1 MIQKDKNV
9 LSLSS
14 DRSGNNILQA
24 IELFPTS
31 IYILDERGIIIEVN
45 SPALVLTG
53 GERKKVIQTSFIN
66 LIEENQRSYFQIIL
80 DKSFKTTDTQ
90 KTEFRII
97 GKDNNYFHTLAFAK
111 RVLDFE
117 HEKKLCSVTLVD
129 ITHYKMQEEV
139 IRENQAR
146 FENMANTAPVM
157 IWIADVEGL
166 FSFLN
171 KVWLDFT
178 GNEMGDDL
186 GMNWLKNVHPEDL
199 EKLLGY
205 YQNAF
210 SSKTSF
216 SCEFRFKRKDDIYRW
231 IMINGT
237 PRFSREGIFM
247 GFIGSCTDISEQKE
261 SEEKIQKINIELEK
275 INATKDKFFSIISH
289 DLRSPLAGLMQILS
303 IIADDYDSLPNDEKQ
318 QMITDAANAS
328 KRTYS
333 LMENLLEWSS
343 VQTGNIPF
351 NPQEITILPLLNNIE
366 ALYNQN
372 LMSKGITL
380 KINVEPEI
388 SVFADK
394 KMTEKILRNLI
405 SNAIKFTYPKGTVSV
420 SSEPGN
426 DFVVIK
432 IIDTGVGIKTE
443 KLSELFKVDKIQST
457 WGTAME
463 TGTGLGLILCKE
475 LVERQNGKIWV
486 ESKEDE
492 GATFYFTLPAEKQLT
507 I

>member
-1 MIQKDKNV
+1 MIQKDKKN
-9 LSLSS
+9 LSPSS
-14 DRSGNNILQA
+14 ESSGNNILQE

-45 SPALVLTG
+45 NQALELTG
-53 GERKKVIQTSFIN
+53 GERKNVIQTSFIN
-66 LIEENQRSYFQIIL
+66 LIEENQRDHFQIFL

-90 KTEFRII
+90 KAEFSIM

-111 RVLDFE
+111 RIVDDE
-117 HEKKLCSVTLVD
+117 PEKKLCSVNLIDLTL
-129 ITHYKMQEEV
+129 YKMQEEL
-139 IRENQAR
+139 IRENQIR

-157 IWIADVEGL
+157 IWIADVDGL

-199 EKLLGY
+199 EKLVGH
-205 YQNAF
+205 YQGAF
-210 SSKTSF
+210 RSKTSF

-237 PRFSREGIFM
+237 PRFNRTGIFM
-247 GFIGSCTDISEQKE
+247 GFIGSCSDISGQKE
-261 SEEKIQKINIELEK
+261 SEEKIQNINIELAE

-289 DLRSPLAGLMQILS
+289 DLRSPLSGLMQILF
-303 IIADDYDSLPNDEKQ
+303 IIAEDFDSLPNEEKL
-318 QMITDAANAS
+318 QMITDVANTA
-328 KRTYS
+328 KKTYE

-343 VQTGNIPF
+343 IQTGTIPF
-351 NPQEITILPLLNNIE
+351 NPKKLTLLSLLNNLE
-366 ALYNQN
+366 DLYDQN
-372 LMSKGITL
+372 LKSKEITL
-380 KINVEPEI
+380 NINAGSEI

-394 KMTEKILRNLI
+394 KMTETILRNLI
-405 SNAIKFTYPKGTVSV
+405 SNAIKFSYPNGTVSV

-432 IIDTGVGIKTE
+432 VIDTGVGIKTE
-443 KLSELFKVDKIQST
+443 KLSELFEVDKVQST
-457 WGTAME
+457 PGTAKE
-463 TGTGLGLILCKE
+463 AGTGLGLILCKE
-475 LVERQNGKIWV
+475 LVEKQNGKMWA
-486 ESKEDE
+486 ESKENE
-492 GATFYFTLPAEKQLT
+492 GTTFYFTLPAAK
-507 I
+507 

>member
-1 MIQKDKNV
+1 MIQKDLKK
-9 LSLSS
+9 LSS
-14 DRSGNNILQA
+14 ESSENKTLQA

-45 SPALVLTG
+45 SPALKLTG
-53 GERKKVIQTSFIN
+53 GERKKVIQTSFIK
-66 LIEENQRSYFQIIL
+66 LIEEKQRSDFQIFL
-80 DKSFKTTDTQ
+80 DKSFKATDTQ
-90 KTEFRII
+90 KAEFNIM

-111 RVLDFE
+111 RVVDGE
-117 HEKKLCSVTLVD
+117 PEKKLCSVNLVD
-129 ITHYKMQEEV
+129 LTLFKMQEEL
-139 IRENQAR
+139 IRENQIR

-157 IWIADVEGL
+157 IWIADVDGL

-199 EKLLGY
+199 EKLLDQ

-210 SSKTSF
+210 RSKTSF

-237 PRFSREGIFM
+237 PRFNRTGIFM
-247 GFIGSCTDISEQKE
+247 GFIGSCTDISKQKE
-261 SEEKIQKINIELEK
+261 SEEKIQNINIELAE

-289 DLRSPLAGLMQILS
+289 DLRSPLSGLMQILF
-303 IIADDYDSLPNDEKQ
+303 IIAEDYDSLPNEEKLE
-318 QMITDAANAS
+318 MITDVANTS
-328 KRTYS
+328 KKTYE

-343 VQTGNIPF
+343 IQTGTIPF
-351 NPQEITILPLLNNIE
+351 YPKKLTLLTLLNNLE
-366 ALYNQN
+366 DLYNQN
-372 LMSKGITL
+372 LKSKEITL
-380 KINVEPEI
+380 KIDVEPEI

-394 KMTEKILRNLI
+394 KMTETILRNLI
-405 SNAIKFTYPKGTVSV
+405 SNSIKFTHPKGIVSV
-420 SSEPGN
+420 SLEPGN

-432 IIDTGVGIKTE
+432 VRDTGVGIKTE
-443 KLSELFKVDKIQST
+443 LLSELFKVDKVQST
-457 WGTAME
+457 RGTEKE

-475 LVERQNGKIWV
+475 LVEKQNGKMWV

-492 GATFYFTLPAEKQLT
+492 GTTFYFTLPAAM
-507 I
+507 

>member
-1 MIQKDKNV
+1 MIQKDLKK
-9 LSLSS
+9 LSS
-14 DRSGNNILQA
+14 ESSENKTLQA

-45 SPALVLTG
+45 SPALKLTG
-53 GERKKVIQTSFIN
+53 GERKKVIQTSFIK
-66 LIEENQRSYFQIIL
+66 LIEEKQRSDFQIFL
-80 DKSFKTTDTQ
+80 DKSFKATDTQ
-90 KTEFRII
+90 KAEFNIM

-111 RVLDFE
+111 RVVDGE
-117 HEKKLCSVTLVD
+117 PEKKLCSVNLVD
-129 ITHYKMQEEV
+129 LTLFKMQEEL
-139 IRENQAR
+139 IRENQIR

-157 IWIADVEGL
+157 IWIADVDGL

-199 EKLLGY
+199 EKLLDQ

-210 SSKTSF
+210 RSKTSF

-237 PRFSREGIFM
+237 PRFNRTGIFM

-261 SEEKIQKINIELEK
+261 SEEKIQNINIELAE

-289 DLRSPLAGLMQILS
+289 DLRSPLSGLMQILF
-303 IIADDYDSLPNDEKQ
+303 IIAEDYDSLPNEEKLE
-318 QMITDAANAS
+318 MITDVANTS
-328 KRTYS
+328 KKTYE

-343 VQTGNIPF
+343 IQTGTIPF
-351 NPQEITILPLLNNIE
+351 YPKKLTLLTLLNNLE
-366 ALYNQN
+366 DLYNQN
-372 LMSKGITL
+372 LKSKEITL
-380 KINVEPEI
+380 KIDVEPEI

-394 KMTEKILRNLI
+394 KMTETILRNLI
-405 SNAIKFTYPKGTVSV
+405 SNSIKFTHPKGIVSV
-420 SSEPGN
+420 SLEPGN

-432 IIDTGVGIKTE
+432 VRDTGVGIKTE
-443 KLSELFKVDKIQST
+443 LLSELFKVDKVQST
-457 WGTAME
+457 RGTEKE

-475 LVERQNGKIWV
+475 LVEKQNGKMWV

-492 GATFYFTLPAEKQLT
+492 GTTFYFTLPAAM
-507 I
+507 

>member
-1 MIQKDKNV
+1 MIQKN
-9 LSLSS
+9 LSPSS
-14 DRSGNNILQA
+14 KRPGNNILQA
-24 IELFPTS
+24 IELFPIS
-31 IYILDERGIIIEVN
+31 IYILDEQGIIIEVN
-45 SPALVLTG
+45 SPALELTG

-66 LIEENQRSYFQIIL
+66 LIEENKRSYFQIIL
-80 DKSFKTTDTQ
+80 DKSFKTTGTQ
-90 KTEFRII
+90 KAEFRII
-97 GKDNNYFHTLAFAK
+97 GADNNYFHTLAFAK
-111 RVLDFE
+111 RLADVDPE
-117 HEKKLCSVTLVD
+117 NKLCSVTLVD
-129 ITHYKMQEEV
+129 ITHYKIQEEV
-139 IRENQAR
+139 IRESQAR

-157 IWIADVEGL
+157 IWIADVDGL

-178 GNEMGDDL
+178 GNEMGADL

-199 EKLLGY
+199 EKLLDQ
-205 YQNAF
+205 YQDAF
-210 SSKTSF
+210 SSKSSF
-216 SCEFRFKRKDDIYRW
+216 SSEFRFKRKDDVYRW

-247 GFIGSCTDISEQKE
+247 GFIGSCADISEQKE
-261 SEEKIQKINIELEK
+261 SEEKIRKINIELAE

-289 DLRSPLAGLMQILS
+289 DLRSPLSGLMQVLL
-303 IIADDYDSLPNDEKQ
+303 IIVEDYDSLQNDEKQ
-318 QMITDAANAS
+318 QMITDVANTS
-328 KRTYS
+328 KRTYD

-351 NPQEITILPLLNNIE
+351 YPQKIKLLTLLNNLE

-372 LMSKGITL
+372 LKSKGITL

-394 KMTEKILRNLI
+394 KMTETILRNLL
-405 SNAIKFTYPKGTVSV
+405 SNAIKFTYPNGTVSV

-432 IIDTGVGIKTE
+432 VIDTGVGINTE
-443 KLSELFKVDKIQST
+443 KLSELFQVDKVQST
-457 WGTAME
+457 WGTAKE

-475 LVERQNGKIWV
+475 LVEKQNGKIWV

-492 GATFYFTLPAEKQLT
+492 GTTFYFTLPAQK
-507 I
+507 

>member
-1 MIQKDKNV
+1 MIQKD
-9 LSLSS
+9 LSPSS
-14 DRSGNNILQA
+14 ERPGNNILQA

-31 IYILDERGIIIEVN
+31 IYILDEQGIIIELN
-45 SPALVLTG
+45 SPALELTG

-66 LIEENQRSYFQIIL
+66 LIEENKRSYFQIIL
-80 DKSFKTTDTQ
+80 DKSFKTTGTQ
-90 KTEFRII
+90 KAEFRIM
-97 GKDNNYFHTLAFAK
+97 GVDNNYFHTLAFAK
-111 RVLDFE
+111 RVADVDPE
-117 HEKKLCSVTLVD
+117 NKLCSVTLVD
-129 ITHYKMQEEV
+129 ITHYKIQEEV
-139 IRENQAR
+139 IRESQAR

-157 IWIADVEGL
+157 IWIADVDGL

-178 GNEMGDDL
+178 GNEMGADL

-199 EKLLGY
+199 EKLLDQ
-205 YQNAF
+205 YQDAF
-210 SSKTSF
+210 SSKSSF
-216 SCEFRFKRKDDIYRW
+216 SCEFRFKRKDDVYRW

-247 GFIGSCTDISEQKE
+247 GFIGSCADISEQKE
-261 SEEKIQKINIELEK
+261 SEEKIRKINIELAE

-289 DLRSPLAGLMQILS
+289 DLRSPLSGLMQVLL
-303 IIADDYDSLPNDEKQ
+303 IIVEDYDSLQNDEKQ
-318 QMITDAANAS
+318 QMITDVANTS
-328 KRTYS
+328 KRTYD
-333 LMENLLEWSS
+333 LMENLLEWSR

-351 NPQEITILPLLNNIE
+351 YPQKITLLTLLNNLE

-372 LMSKGITL
+372 LKSKGITL

-394 KMTEKILRNLI
+394 KMTETILRNLL
-405 SNAIKFTYPKGTVSV
+405 SNAIKFTYPNGTVSV

-432 IIDTGVGIKTE
+432 VIDTGVGIKTE
-443 KLSELFKVDKIQST
+443 KLSELFQVDKVQST
-457 WGTAME
+457 WGTAKE

-475 LVERQNGKIWV
+475 LVEKQNGKIWV

-492 GATFYFTLPAEKQLT
+492 GTTFYFTLPAQK
-507 I
+507 